1 MTPYHILELY
11 PSLEAFK
18 RYLYQLPIAELQAT
32 LYRFEDLEIYDKCIL
47 IESVIQEKISYNVTP

>member
-1 MTPYHILELY
+1 MTPHHILELY
-11 PSLEAFK
+11 PSIEAFK

-32 LYRFEDLEIYDKCIL
+32 LYRFEDLEMYEKCIL